1 LGASSAPP
9 IQRTCPNPP
18 RCRSKSARGVAEL
31 HALRYFAGASPYNIM
46 TKYRIS
52 KKSVSESVWA
62 VVEAV
67 NNLDEFI
74 IEYPDSEEVQLEIA
88 RNF

>member
-1 LGASSAPP
+1 
-9 IQRTCPNPP
+9 
-18 RCRSKSARGVAEL
+18 
-31 HALRYFAGASPYNIM
+31 M